1 MPRKRSGSYFVGDKA
16 FPSPGAALSA
26 AQNLAVQWCA
36 GGAGEEEV
44 RSFYV
49 RDALDNALYRVDREE
64 GGVVLTYP
72 L

>member
-1 MPRKRSGSYFVGDKA
+1 MPRKRQGSYFVGDKA

-26 AQNLAVQWCA
+26 AQNLAVQWPD
-36 GGAGEEEV
+36 EEE

-49 RDALDNALYRVDREE
+49 RDALDEALYRVDREE
-64 GGVVLTYP
+64 GGIVLTYP

>member
-1 MPRKRSGSYFVGDKA
+1 MPRKRRGSYFVGDKA

-26 AQNLAVQWCA
+26 AQNLAVQWPD
-36 GGAGEEEV
+36 EEE

-64 GGVVLTYP
+64 GGIVLTYP